1 MFNSVLCYCL
11 PLFGGCN
18 QSEVEVLQ
26 VQQNRAA
33 QIVLGFPPRTNRDL
47 MYDRLNWLTVQQLI
61 VYHTLI
67 SVYRIR
73 QSREPEHLSARLSR
87 DNMYGPIVKKNVR
100 LELYRKNVVFKGSY
114 GTSYQLI

>member
-1 MFNSVLCYCL
+1 
-11 PLFGGCN
+11 
-18 QSEVEVLQ
+18 
-26 VQQNRAA
+26 
-33 QIVLGFPPRTNRDL
+33 

-100 LELYRKNVVFKGSY
+100 LELYRKSFVFRGSVLWNKLPVDLRIEQKLSKFKKGLSKWVLGNVHR
-114 GTSYQLI
+114 